1 MLLFFWKVEKN
12 ILRASNLYFA
22 HHMGKVRHANIKR
35 VAKMLLE
42 NYSGKFT
49 ADYETNKK
57 LVEEL
62 VNVSSKKLRNLL
74 AGYITNLVRIQTK
87 TSSVKSSQ

>member
-1 MLLFFWKVEKN
+1 
-12 ILRASNLYFA
+12 
-22 HHMGKVRHANIKR
+22 MGKIRHASIKR
-35 VAKMLLE
+35 MAKTLLE

-57 LVEEL
+57 LVGEL

-74 AGYITNLVRIQTK
+74 AGYITNLVKIQTRVP
-87 TSSVKSSQ
+87 SVESNR